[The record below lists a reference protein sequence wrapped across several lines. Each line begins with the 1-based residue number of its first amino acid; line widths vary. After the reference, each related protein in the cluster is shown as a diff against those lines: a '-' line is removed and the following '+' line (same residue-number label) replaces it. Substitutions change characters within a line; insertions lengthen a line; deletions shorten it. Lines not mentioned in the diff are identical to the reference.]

1 MRLVLN
7 LRLRPTPSIRPFA
20 LAVAAIV
27 AANGCGRAA
36 ETPAAAPAVAAAT
49 PAAAPADDPDARA
62 GYRVDPFWPKRLPN
76 NWIIGQVSGIAVDAT
91 DHVWIIHRPASLTP
105 EEAAAAQ
112 KPPIA
117 MCCVPAPPVVEFDAE
132 GNVVQA
138 WGGPG
143 EGYDWFQVE
152 HGIHVDPQGNVWV
165 GGNGDRDNHIVKFTR
180 NGKFLL
186 QIGKAGERGGS
197 NDKTTLGGPAAVE
210 VDASANEVYVADGYK
225 NKRVVVF
232 DATTGAY
239 KRHWGGYG
247 EVPVDGPVIP
257 PAEQTLNKE
266 PYDPTAPPSRQF
278 RGPVHGVAISN
289 DGLVYVTD
297 RMGNRVQ
304 VFEKSGRFVKE
315 LPLRPETR
323 SLGTAWDVALSR
335 DPQQQWLVVSDGS
348 NHVVWVIDRKS
359 LAIVAPFGSGGRN
372 AGQFGWVHN
381 LDMDSKGNIYTAEVE
396 TGKRIQKFTRI
407 AR

>member
-1 MRLVLN
+1 MLIAPLTGLLAAVL
-7 LRLRPTPSIRPFA
+7 A
-20 LAVAAIV
+20 AAVV
-27 AANGCGRAA
+27 TVGCGGA
-36 ETPAAAPAVAAAT
+36 TNPPSAAAPAASTAGSNS
-49 PAAAPADDPDARA
+49 DNGS

-76 NWIIGQVSGIAVDAT
+76 NWILGQVAGLAVDAN
-91 DHVWIIHRPASLTP
+91 DHIWIIHRPASLTP

-112 KPPIA
+112 TPPAA
-117 MCCVPAPPVVEFDAE
+117 MCCVPAPPVIEFDTE

-143 EGYDWFQVE
+143 DGYDWFQVE

-165 GGNGDRDNHIVKFTR
+165 GGNGDNDNHVVKFTR
-180 NGKFLL
+180 DGKFLL
-186 QIGKAGERGGS
+186 QIGKSGQRGGS
-197 NDKTTLGGPAAVE
+197 NDQTTLGGPAAVE
-210 VDASANEVYVADGYK
+210 VDADANEVYIADGYK

-247 EVPVDGPVIP
+247 EPPVDGPLLP
-257 PAEQTLNKE
+257 PTEQNLSKE
-266 PYDPTAPPSRQF
+266 PFDPAAPPSRQF
-278 RGPVHGVAISN
+278 RGPVHGVAISR

-304 VFEKSGRFVKE
+304 VFQKNGEFVNE
-315 LPLRPETR
+315 LLIRPETR

-335 DPQQQWLVVSDGS
+335 DAEQQWLFVSDGS
-348 NHVVWVIDRKS
+348 NHVLWPFDRKT
-359 LAIVAPFGSGGRN
+359 LKVGDPIGSGGRN

-381 LDMDSKGNIYTAEVE
+381 LDVDSHGNVYTAEVE
-396 TGKRIQKFTRI
+396 TGKRVQKFTPL